1 VFSPRLILIATLLA
15 PGASSLAQPAFP
27 DRCPDQTPLP
37 FASIAVPHPI
47 DRICG
52 PTGKRT
58 SPPNVQLQNRVK
70 NNFCSRNGPE
80 VVTPQTLVDLQS
92 NTHLPFGHE
101 REPRDRRML
110 RDLGEGKVVRIK
122 AYLIEAHHADV
133 GTGESVNCDG
143 KTEDQNDIHISLGA
157 LPHTRECEGVTAEIS
172 PHYRPLSWNEIGHF
186 EIFNRS
192 TQRYSVNHALAA
204 RLQSHP
210 YRITG
215 QLFFD
220 ASHDPC
226 PCGATRCGP
235 SRASLWEIHP
245 VYDIEVC
252 RTGTRCNESID
263 ADWIAFDQWWKFLP
277 PLRPSRNSHRHRP
290 HEWRGLFR

>member
-1 VFSPRLILIATLLA
+1 
-15 PGASSLAQPAFP
+15 
-27 DRCPDQTPLP
+27 
-37 FASIAVPHPI
+37 
-47 DRICG
+47 
-52 PTGKRT
+52 
-58 SPPNVQLQNRVK
+58 VK

-80 VVTPQTLVDLQS
+80 VVTPQTVVDLQS

>member
-15 PGASSLAQPAFP
+15 PGASSLAQLPFP

-37 FASIAVPHPI
+37 FASTAVPHPI

-80 VVTPQTLVDLQS
+80 VVTPQTVVDLQS

-277 PLRPSRNSHRHRP
+277 PLRPPRNSHRHRP
-290 HEWRGLFR
+290 HDWRGLFR